1 MGKLKKSLKE
11 LQEELRSRVFDK
23 KDTEQ
28 FKGGINER
36 SNPNRKDDWTG
47 GCSDLVPQ

>member
-11 LQEELRSRVFDK
+11 LQEELQSRVFDK

-28 FKGGINER
+28 FKGGI
-36 SNPNRKDDWTG
+36 SNTTKKDDWTG